1 MWVYSWRVEGG
12 WEVKGVGGEG
22 GGGVGGEEKPPG
34 GCLATCQRER
44 ANELRGNEPLT
55 HCQSQTTNTALL

>member
-34 GCLATCQRER
+34 GER
-44 ANELRGNEPLT
+44 KSVA
-55 HCQSQTTNTALL
+55 